1 MVGLTGQEAA
11 RPALEL
17 WKAGSG
23 AMKQRLD
30 RLVVERGLFASRKQ
44 AQGAIMAGNVYVDG
58 RRVDKP
64 GAPVAATARVEVRGD
79 LCPYVSRGGLKLAR
93 ALEVFGVD
101 PHGAVALDVGAS
113 TGGFTDCLL
122 QHGAKR
128 VYAVDVGYGQLD
140 WRLRQDPRVVV
151 MERTNARYLQ
161 PGDLP
166 EPVDIAVIDVS
177 FISLEKVLPA
187 VAPIIRP
194 GGTLVALVKP
204 QFEAGPEQVG
214 KGGVVRDPAV
224 HRAVLVRVADA
235 MPHSGLRPLAMTHS
249 PIKGPRGNIEYFI
262 LARRDWAA
270 LDGAGWERRA
280 REAVQAAWAALS
292 PR

>member
-1 MVGLTGQEAA
+1 
-11 RPALEL
+11 
-17 WKAGSG
+17 
-23 AMKQRLD
+23 MKQRLD